1 MILTAIYFEFISK
14 RILYLELAHY
24 FLVLYLIIQTLIS
37 FPESP
42 RWNYS
47 KEEFDSAKKGLKF
60 VSKYNGVISFKK
72 QNFKF
77 DTEKQLE
84 YYN

>member
-1 MILTAIYFEFISK
+1 
-14 RILYLELAHY
+14 
-24 FLVLYLIIQTLIS
+24 LIS

-47 KEEFDSAKKGLKF
+47 KEQFDTAKKDLEF
-60 VSKYNGVISFKK
+60 VSKYNGVKSYNK

-84 YYN
+84 LYN